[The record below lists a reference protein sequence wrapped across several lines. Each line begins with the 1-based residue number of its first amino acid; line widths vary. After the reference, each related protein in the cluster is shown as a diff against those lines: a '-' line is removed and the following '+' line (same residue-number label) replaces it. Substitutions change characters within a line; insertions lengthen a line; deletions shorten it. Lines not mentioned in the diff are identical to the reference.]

1 MNLKTCMQVRKTK
14 NGGWK
19 NKDEKMKIRKIKNRN
34 RVRKKINGRM
44 TTLRIN
50 RLCNSDHKAG
60 NSGFPAAQ
68 PAGSLRTP
76 GSFCWAK
83 TIRTSEN
90 RSSGRAHASMMNQKK
105 PRRERS
111 HHLSDQDRNRCLIS
125 FWQLFSLPELF
136 WQFSFLPSIFPYL
149 LQSDR

>member
-1 MNLKTCMQVRKTK
+1 
-14 NGGWK
+14 
-19 NKDEKMKIRKIKNRN
+19 
-34 RVRKKINGRM
+34 M

-105 PRRERS
+105 TAQRAQSSSVRS
-111 HHLSDQDRNRCLIS
+111 GSEQMSYFFLAAVFFAGAFLAVFFSAFDFSISASIRPVIYPFTLSCFSSQAMIFFS
-125 FWQLFSLPELF
+125 FSLP
-136 WQFSFLPSIFPYL
+136 
-149 LQSDR
+149 